1 MPLKLGVIGMS
12 PGNGH
17 PYSWSAIF
25 NGYAPSVMESCG
37 FPVIPRYLERQSWP
51 ADRIVEG
58 NVTHVWTQDE
68 AVSRHIAR
76 ATYIAHVAT
85 RPEDMIGMVDAILLA
100 RDDAEAHYELA
111 VPFLR
116 AGLPIY
122 IDKPISL
129 SLAELE
135 RLYALQQYP
144 GQIFTCSALRY
155 AKEFHLDQSERE
167 ALGSL
172 QFVEAIVP
180 KDWDKYAIHAIEPLL
195 TIIGARGE
203 ISRSQVWRVGGVTR
217 LQVLWSDGMQ
227 AAISA
232 VNAAAPI
239 ALRMVGERGWRNM
252 VFVDTFHAF
261 KAALTDFV
269 GGVLQREV
277 RSDPQFVRRTIE
289 LIELGR
295 MA

>member
-1 MPLKLGVIGMS
+1 MS

-25 NGYAPSVMESCG
+25 NGYDPRVMESCG

-51 ADRIVEG
+51 ADRIAEG
-58 NVTHVWTQDE
+58 SVTHIWTQDE
-68 AVSRHIAR
+68 AVSRHIAQ
-76 ATYIAHVAT
+76 AAYIAHVAA
-85 RPEDMIGMVDAILLA
+85 RPEDMIGAVDAVLLA
-100 RDDAEAHYELA
+100 RDDAESHYDLA
-111 VPFLR
+111 APFLR
-116 AGLPIY
+116 AGLPVY

-129 SLAELE
+129 SLNELE

-144 GQIFTCSALRY
+144 GQVFTCSALRY
-155 AKEFHLDQSERE
+155 AKEFQLAPAERE

-172 QFVEAIVP
+172 RFVEAIVP

-195 TIIGARGE
+195 TIIGDRGE
-203 ISRSQVWRVGGVTR
+203 IVRSQVWRADGVTH
-217 LQVLWSDGMQ
+217 LQILWADGMQ

-239 ALRMVGERGWRNM
+239 ALTVVGQCSWRNM

-261 KAALTDFV
+261 KAALADFV
-269 GGVLQREV
+269 AGVLHRDA
-277 RSDPQFVRRTIE
+277 RSDPQFVRRTVE